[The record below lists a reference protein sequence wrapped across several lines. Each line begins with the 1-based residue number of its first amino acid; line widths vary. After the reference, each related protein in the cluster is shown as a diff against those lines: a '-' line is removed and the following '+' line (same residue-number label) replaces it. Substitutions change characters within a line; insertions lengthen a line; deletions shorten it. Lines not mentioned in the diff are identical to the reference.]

1 MGREALIMAADTIEV
16 SVHND
21 LKEVSRT
28 SEILARFWAEHGL
41 PPEPE
46 MDASLALEEI
56 LSNVIRHGCKPKPE
70 QDGEHGR
77 DYDIRVRISLRG
89 DGYELEISDDA
100 TPYNPL
106 LRPDPNLDL
115 PIEQRKPGGLGIFL
129 VKRLADDLRYE
140 FKDGRNILI
149 FRKKLPA

>member
-1 MGREALIMAADTIEV
+1 MAADTIEV
-16 SVHND
+16 SVRND

-28 SEILARFWAEHGL
+28 SDILAGFWAEHGL

-46 MDASLALEEI
+46 MDASLALDEI
-56 LSNVIRHGCKPKPE
+56 LSNVIRHGCE
-70 QDGEHGR
+70 QDR
-77 DYDIRVRISLRG
+77 DYDIRVRISLG
-89 DGYELEISDDA
+89 SKDYELEISDDA

-115 PIEQRKPGGLGIFL
+115 PIEQRTPGGLGVFL
-129 VKRLADDLRYE
+129 VKQLADDLHYE
-140 FKDGRNILI
+140 FKEGRNILT